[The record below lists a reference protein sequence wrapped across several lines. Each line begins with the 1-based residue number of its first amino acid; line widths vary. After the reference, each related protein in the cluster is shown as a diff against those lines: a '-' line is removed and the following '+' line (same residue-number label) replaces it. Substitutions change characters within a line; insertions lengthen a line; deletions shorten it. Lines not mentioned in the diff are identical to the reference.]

1 MSVPGGGWFTSGFF
15 PSWDPFN
22 FNLFPGD
29 DCVFCFPL
37 GPSPLE
43 IVRQILSANFS
54 ALGLPTIEDL
64 RNSAAVMDAE
74 GMTPTQCAA
83 ARTLLARE
91 QKYGTTIAAWQSA
104 IGYGDGTVQAFNSTN
119 TAPIDSPLGPIK
131 IDWYTD
137 LQLAGPFGD
146 PLLYP
151 VAKLTWT
158 GIRKA
163 MGAPITNAL
172 PFQDLAESNAWLQ
185 SQNPFSTYSSIFTPQ
200 FMAQNCH

>member
-1 MSVPGGGWFTSGFF
+1 MY
-15 PSWDPFN
+15 PFY
-22 FNLFPGD
+22 GYD
-29 DCVFCFPL
+29 PL
-37 GPSPLE
+37 GF
-43 IVRQILSANFS
+43 LSF
-54 ALGLPTIEDL
+54 L
-64 RNSAAVMDAE
+64 RETLYGWSNVDKFLLFGGNTGTSSAAANN
-74 GMTPTQCAA
+74 GKMTPAQCAA

-104 IGYGDGTVQAFNSTN
+104 IGYGDGTVQPFNSTN
-119 TAPIDSPLGPIK
+119 TAPINSPVGPIK

-185 SQNPFSTYSSIFTPQ
+185 SQNPFSTYSSIFTP
-200 FMAQNCH
+200 